1 MVGGKHCMIEA
12 KVELQKINRLLVLSH
27 IRQYKDTMLNGHCTM
42 VSRREKD
49 RLL

>member
-1 MVGGKHCMIEA
+1 MIEA

-27 IRQYKDTMLNGHCTM
+27 MLNGHCTM